1 MPKPPNFTLKYYFHA
16 LTKLLGEPRKFF
28 SELPQDMGSRQPLGF
43 LCISSLIF
51 AGGSLMITQPSNRM
65 VMGGIF
71 FINAVGM
78 AVIAAG
84 VGYMVMTVV
93 VGRKVTFG
101 RFFGIY
107 ALASGVTLLASWI
120 PFFMWLTEPWKWW
133 LIGTGMVKNC
143 GLKVPLVLV
152 IIGVSVGVM
161 FLFFCSL
168 LPIILSRK

>member
-1 MPKPPNFTLKYYFHA
+1 MPETRNFTLKFYFLA
-16 LTKLLGEPRKFF
+16 LTKLLGEPLKFF
-28 SELPQDMGSRQPLGF
+28 SEIPQDMGSRRPLGF
-43 LCISSLIF
+43 LCVSSLIF
-51 AGGSLMITQPSNRM
+51 AGGSLMSTQPPNPM

-84 VGYMVMTVV
+84 VGYMVMTVI

-101 RFFGIY
+101 RFFSIY

-120 PFFMWLTEPWKWW
+120 PFFIWLTEPWKWW

-143 GLKVPLVLV
+143 GFKVPQVLV

-161 FLFFCSL
+161 FLFFYSL